1 MEKQLIILNNA
12 FLNSSMY
19 IAFLLFVR
27 HKFKTFQENR
37 QIRILVPGP
46 FSNGSF

>member
-12 FLNSSMY
+12 FLNSSM
-19 IAFLLFVR
+19 LHVFVR
-27 HKFKTFQENR
+27 HKFKRFQENR

-46 FSNGSF
+46 FSNRSI